1 MDWWVDHGRERDRF
15 FSPLS
20 SQSLV
25 SAVLLAH
32 RPPAP
37 APSTPSSSL
46 WTRPMTQAE
55 LVSASSSARAA
66 FGRAFDAYIDHGFPS
81 DDVRPLSCR
90 GVDTQGGV
98 ALTLLDALT
107 TALTLND
114 TARLSPAVLWAAGE
128 GGPLA
133 DVASARGAPNRASL
147 TFDVPARVHT
157 FELTIRA
164 LGALVST
171 HTFLTRSPRA
181 VPGYGGGLLR
191 AAVDLADRLLPAFDT
206 LTGLPLSWV
215 NLSSGMVPNDTRI
228 TCTACAGTLTLEF
241 SALSA
246 LTGNDSYR
254 RAAAHAAA
262 AVSAAASPTTGL
274 VGNTLHVDTGAWTR
288 RDSGVGA
295 GIDSY
300 VEYLL
305 KSFLLTGDEKSLISF
320 VSIYAAIMR
329 HLTPPKPPSPG
340 HHRPSWRVDG
350 ADMNTGARASP
361 WISSLGAFFPGLQA
375 LAGQRAD
382 AAAAHAD
389 WAAAWARFGGLPES
403 LDVGGTTRHPGAAA
417 YPLRPELAES
427 SYALHAATNGH
438 PVYRAAGAMVAKTLE
453 ARCKAPC
460 GFASLADVASGA
472 QEDTMES
479 FFLAET
485 VKYLW
490 LLFTPGAEGLL
501 DAAVLTTEGHPLP
514 PLPRA
519 DGTPDP
525 PPPTVASN
533 STCAFLCTPPPSDD
547 WAAGV
552 AARVGAVMPLLA
564 PTGAEVALLRS
575 RRCAACVAVDDAM
588 DRVRADVAA
597 ADAAAAAAARP
608 LAQVVCRL
616 KVVGSDGESD
626 AEDSDAKA
634 VVVSGGGLACA
645 SLERVPP
652 SDVPLAFADV
662 PRDAIVVQ
670 LMPRGEGDAAPPA
683 PAPQEGTCGDD
694 SSPSDAPSDGGDA
707 VTQLHVTAT
716 GSKGEALIDLTL
728 TGTAAGFGPRLAPGS
743 PACAPSVTPCTV
755 GGRLVAADPADACAP
770 LVRAP
775 PSGAVVA
782 VNRGAC
788 SFELKVFHVA
798 AAGGGA
804 VVVLSD
810 TDDDFVMAPAEDKE
824 EDADG
829 SAPLVPSLLLA
840 RPAADTLRS
849 ALAAAGDAVTHASLR
864 PAPETPSPSS
874 SPSAVT
880 IVLPPRTAR
889 WVAARVP
896 GGDARP
902 ALAGLLPALVTSPEL
917 KQLLR
922 LE

>member
-1 MDWWVDHGRERDRF
+1 MGGSWKRGTV
-15 FSPLS
+15 FSPLFLS

-25 SAVLLAH
+25 GVALLAH
-32 RPPAP
+32 HPPPPPPSSP
-37 APSTPSSSL
+37 ASSL

-55 LVSASSSARAA
+55 LASASSSARAA
-66 FGRAFDAYIDHGFPS
+66 FGRAFDAYIDHGFPH

-114 TARLSPAVLWAAGE
+114 TARLAPAVAWAAGE

-133 DVASARGAPNRASL
+133 DVAALRGAPNRRSL
-147 TFDVPARVHT
+147 SFDVPARVHT

-164 LGALVST
+164 LGSLVST
-171 HTFLTRSPRA
+171 HTYLTRSPRA

-191 AAVDLADRLLPAFDT
+191 AAVDLANRLLPAFNT
-206 LTGLPLSWV
+206 PTGLPLSWV
-215 NLSSGMVPNDTRI
+215 NLRSGIVPNDTRI
-228 TCTACAGTLTLEF
+228 TCTACAGTLSLEF
-241 SALSA
+241 AALSA
-246 LTGNDSYR
+246 LTGNDTYR
-254 RAAAHAAA
+254 SVAQAAAT

-305 KSFLLTGDEKSLISF
+305 KSFLLTGDEASLTSF
-320 VSIYAAIMR
+320 VAIYAAIMR
-329 HLTPPKPPSPG
+329 YLAPPKRHAPG
-340 HHRPSWRVDG
+340 HHRPAWRVDG
-350 ADMNTGARASP
+350 ADMDTGARSSP

-427 SYALHAATNGH
+427 SYALHAATDGH
-438 PVYRAAGAMVAKTLE
+438 PVYRAAGAMVATTLE
-453 ARCKAPC
+453 ARCRAPC
-460 GFASLADVASGA
+460 GYASLADVASGA

-485 VKYLW
+485 AKYLW
-490 LLFTPGAEGLL
+490 LISSPGAEGLL

-519 DGTPDP
+519 NGADP
-525 PPPTVASN
+525 PPPTVAAN
-533 STCAFLCTPPPSDD
+533 STCAFLCTPPPTAD
-547 WAAGV
+547 WAASV

-564 PTGAEVALLRS
+564 PTGAEVALLRA
-575 RRCAACVAVDDAM
+575 RRCAACVAVDDVM
-588 DRVRADVAA
+588 DRVRSDVAA

-616 KVVGSDGESD
+616 RVVDKDGEND
-626 AEDSDAKA
+626 ADDSEDTPVA
-634 VVVSGGGLACA
+634 VSGGGLACA
-645 SLERVPP
+645 SLVRVPP
-652 SDVPLAFADV
+652 SSVPLPHADM

-670 LMPRGEGDAAPPA
+670 LMPRGGGDAAPPA
-683 PAPQEGTCGDD
+683 PAPQGGTCGDD
-694 SSPSDAPSDGGDA
+694 SSPLDGADTLTA
-707 VTQLHVTAT
+707 LHVTAT
-716 GSKGEALIDLTL
+716 GSKGEALVDLTF

-743 PACAPSVTPCTV
+743 PVCSPGVTPCTV
-755 GGRLVAADPADACAP
+755 GGRLAAADPLDACTP

-782 VNRGAC
+782 VTRGAC
-788 SFELKVFHVA
+788 SFELKVAHVA

-804 VVVLSD
+804 VVVLSE
-810 TDDDFVMAPAEDKE
+810 TDDEFVMAPAEGKE
-824 EDADG
+824 EEEAIDG

-840 RPAADTLRS
+840 RPAADALRS
-849 ALAAAGDAVTHASLR
+849 ALAAAGDAVTHASLH
-864 PAPETPSPSS
+864 PETPS
-874 SPSAVT
+874 SPSPPSAIA